1 MHLSLKAE
9 KSGPC
14 FLWKKHVSDWQR
26 SNGRF
31 ADPGRQGFSL
41 VELLVAIVAA
51 GLLAFVMFPVIAIA
65 LGGAGMTAAGQR
77 GKDMYTAI
85 VGADSAHKAL
95 SRPSVWPAGIP
106 AFTSST
112 EYFRHLFDEEHF
124 GTSAWEPAVQGFDY
138 SLLSGCGV
146 PECKNRKL
154 APKNN
159 MWTIINSVGADM
171 DEGFPVLLTR
181 NVAASSLASPSTVT
195 NSQRAL
201 YVDNAWDTPFG
212 DKGMILIRKNGAI
225 SKARFKHTY
234 ANYTHIYKGCQPP
247 VPGAG
252 GETEPTLV
260 YLAPTRVVEPGNE
273 TFTAGLAEQA
283 QLKRRPF
290 QRVKKDIAVLRAML
304 PVAVVFWGGCY
315 LAAFLGLAIR
325 RRLKRI
331 AILPSI
337 RHIALAC
344 FHFVAVVLYSV
355 VTVSYAN
362 PDRRWFPI
370 YVFLLAILFQSCLA
384 LLVVWKQ
391 RQDRVAR
398 LREVKWILSAPLFVG
413 GACLAFLVVTIL
425 AVSIWGI

>member
-14 FLWKKHVSDWQR
+14 FLWKKHVSDWQG

-95 SRPSVWPAGIP
+95 SRPSAWPAGFP
-106 AFTSST
+106 AFISST

-283 QLKRRPF
+283 QLKGRPF
-290 QRVKKDIAVLRAML
+290 RLVKRDFEVLKSL
-304 PVAVVFWGGCY
+304 FPSVAVFWCAGYLIVFFV
-315 LAAFLGLAIR
+315 LAVRCLLR
-325 RRLKRI
+325 RKTL
-331 AILPSI
+331 LPSV
-337 RHIALAC
+337 RQAALSCA
-344 FHFVAVVLYSV
+344 HFIAVVLYSV
-355 VTVSYAN
+355 ATVSYSN
-362 PDRRWFPI
+362 PARRCFPVYI
-370 YVFLLAILFQSCLA
+370 FLLAILFQSCSVLLA
-384 LLVVWKQ
+384 FRKH
-391 RQDRVAR
+391 RQDHAARV
-398 LREVKWILSAPLFVG
+398 REIKCILSAPLFVG
-413 GACLAFLVVTIL
+413 VACLAFIVVVMLGTVI
-425 AVSIWGI
+425 